1 MEFHPAANLF
11 PLDDETI
18 DDLAEDIKA
27 HGLQCPVETC
37 GGKIIDGRRRWLA
50 CKMAEVEPDIV
61 AIATED
67 PVAYVLS
74 LNLHRRHLTPSQKA
88 MVGGRAREMYDK
100 AAKERMKKGGRK
112 GGQSKGMENFPDPST
127 EQTARDAAGKAVG
140 VSGKTVDFASK
151 VIKSGDETL
160 QKAVEKGDVS
170 VAVASKVAELPKPA
184 QRAAVKAGKS
194 AMREV
199 AKQVAA
205 QKATKGLPDGPTP
218 HQLADESPERRW
230 HATLHKLYVFMN
242 STRDIGGIRK
252 LTDKWSKDGR
262 AKYATELRRI
272 IGELETWAKLME
284 A

>member
-50 CKMAEVEPDIV
+50 CKMAEIEPDIV

-100 AAKERMKKGGRK
+100 AAKERQKL
-112 GGQSKGMENFPDPST
+112 SKGRGQKGPENLPDLNAD
-127 EQTARDAAGKAVG
+127 ARDAAGKSVG

-151 VIKSGDETL
+151 VIKSGDEML

-170 VAVASKVAELPKPA
+170 VAVAAKVAELPKPA

-205 QKATKGLPDGPTP
+205 QKAAEGLPDGPTP

-262 AKYATELRRI
+262 AKYAAELRRI